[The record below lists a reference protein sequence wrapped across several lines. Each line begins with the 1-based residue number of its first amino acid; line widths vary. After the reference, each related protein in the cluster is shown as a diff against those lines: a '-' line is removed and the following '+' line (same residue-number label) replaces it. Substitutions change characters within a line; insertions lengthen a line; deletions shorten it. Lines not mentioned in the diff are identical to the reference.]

1 MSNREKAFRI
11 YKKSK
16 GKIKNSEIANMLD
29 VKVTTV
35 EAWKSRDK
43 WKLKYNK
50 VGAPYG
56 NKNAKGNKGGA
67 PRGNQNARIH
77 GLYSRSLKDN
87 YDIYQDIKDMDM
99 LEILQ
104 TNILILQAN
113 LIYSQKVLFVE
124 DRNDHAIEVVK
135 KTKNTTE
142 YKIQFTHDK
151 QIKALN
157 AWSNASNALVNMID
171 KYIKLANTPWNLIEE
186 ERRLK
191 VELLRNELEII
202 TNTLNKKK
210 DKEEEI
216 QIGDVITKV
225 IPNVTFLHEYKKL
238 KKDKRSEEEF
248 IKDYINKLVI

>member
-1 MSNREKAFRI
+1 MSNREKAFKI
-11 YKKSK
+11 FKKSK
-16 GKIKNSEIANMLD
+16 GKIKNSEIANMLG

-35 EAWKSRDK
+35 ETWKSRDK

-56 NKNAKGNKGGA
+56 NTNAKGNSGGA
-67 PRGNQNARIH
+67 PLGNHNARTH
-77 GLYSRSLKDN
+77 GLYSRRLKNN
-87 YDIYQDIKDMDM
+87 YDIYKDMKDMDM
-99 LEILQ
+99 LEMLQ
-104 TNILILQAN
+104 TNILILEAN

-124 DRNDHAIEVVK
+124 DKNDHTVEVVK

-142 YKIQFTHDK
+142 YKIQFAHEK

-171 KYIKLANTPWNLIEE
+171 KYIKLSNTPWNLIEE
-186 ERRLK
+186 EQRLK
-191 VELLRNELEII
+191 VELLRTELEII
-202 TNTLNKKK
+202 TNALNKKR

-225 IPNVTFLHEYKKL
+225 IPNVTFLNEYKKL

-248 IKDYINKLVI
+248 IQYYINKLVI